1 MVRIPSAIMTEDMA
15 MSCRSPS
22 PFEPRAMLSIIT
34 SKIAAAPV
42 GKSDS
47 REYRAMRICLIHSMT
62 GAQGGGGAVL
72 AFGAILV
79 ATA

>member
-1 MVRIPSAIMTEDMA
+1 MR
-15 MSCRSPS
+15 
-22 PFEPRAMLSIIT
+22 
-34 SKIAAAPV
+34 
-42 GKSDS
+42 G
-47 REYRAMRICLIHSMT
+47 RAMRICLIHSMT